1 MSNKLK
7 YLISLLIEVVGIVTI
22 SLAYNRIVEFFV
34 ITPLMLFFRRKHSKT
49 FHAETFIQCSV
60 STVILYYILA
70 RIGLP
75 LEISIGLSVVLAYIT
90 TEVLFFIQ
98 DYKDLLGIK
107 QVKIR
112 VGMNKTILEEK
123 CKLYNLT
130 DIETKI
136 LIHFYCDK
144 LKRWQIG
151 NILNYSEDNISK
163 IKAKALDKFKKEPS
177 WKN

>member
-1 MSNKLK
+1 MNKKLK
-7 YLISLLIEVVGIVTI
+7 YALALIIEVVGII
-22 SLAYNRIVEFFV
+22 SIALIYKRIVECFV
-34 ITPLMLFFRRKHSKT
+34 ITPLMLLFRRKYSKT
-49 FHAETFIQCSV
+49 FHAEEFLQCSV

-75 LEISIGLSVVLAYIT
+75 LEISIGLSVILAYIT

-98 DYKDLLGIK
+98 DYKDLIGIK

-130 DIETKI
+130 DIETKV
-136 LIHFYCDK
+136 LIHFYCDR

-177 WKN
+177 